1 MNIRNSVFRIM
12 TLCAVTLTAT
22 VSAQSTAPK
31 ITGYVKTDYSSN
43 LKDSE
48 AVDVSNVR
56 LKVAGAV
63 SEETSYVIFLDAV
76 RDDVLLDAYVSHAI
90 LPSLTVSAGQFK
102 TPYSTDNLLSNA
114 KLAFINRPYLK
125 TDAAPAFRDK
135 GIKLTVKHGVFT
147 ADIAAMNGSGQNK
160 DENNSNKSIA
170 TRVVGAVLPGLNL
183 SGNYYHGI
191 NNADGEADDFI
202 NVGVNGIVGALEY
215 SGEFAQKDH
224 DGMIGNAMFVWVS
237 YDIETGFAAIPLLMP
252 ALRVE
257 QSDPDTDTD
266 DDARSR
272 YTASVSAN
280 FGKKFADRVM
290 INYEICEV
298 QTGDADDVF
307 GIEYI
312 VNF

>member
-1 MNIRNSVFRIM
+1 MNIRHSITGIM

-22 VSAQSTAPK
+22 VSAQTTAPK

-48 AVDVSNVR
+48 AFNVSNAR
-56 LKVAGAV
+56 LKVAGDV
-63 SEETSYVIFLDAV
+63 SEQTSYVIFFDTV
-76 RDDVLLDAYVSHAI
+76 RDDVLLDAYVSHDI
-90 LPSLTVSAGQFK
+90 LPFLTISAGQFK
-102 TPYSTDNLLSNA
+102 TPYSTDNLLSSA

-125 TDAAPAFRDK
+125 SDASPALRDK
-135 GIKLTVKHGVFT
+135 GVKLTLKQGMFT

-160 DENNSNKSIA
+160 SENNTNKSFS
-170 TRVVGAVLPGLNL
+170 TRVVGAVLPGLSI

-202 NVGVNGIVGALEY
+202 NIGVNGTVGSFEY

-224 DGMIGNAMFVWVS
+224 NGLTGNAMFAWVS
-237 YDIETGFAAIPLLMP
+237 YDLETGFAAIPLLVP
-252 ALRVE
+252 ALRIE
-257 QSDPDTDTD
+257 QSDPNTDID
-266 DDARSR
+266 DNARSR

-280 FGKKFADRVM
+280 FGKKFSDRVM
-290 INYEICEV
+290 INYEVREV
-298 QTGDADDVF
+298 QTGDADDQF

-312 VNF
+312 VSF